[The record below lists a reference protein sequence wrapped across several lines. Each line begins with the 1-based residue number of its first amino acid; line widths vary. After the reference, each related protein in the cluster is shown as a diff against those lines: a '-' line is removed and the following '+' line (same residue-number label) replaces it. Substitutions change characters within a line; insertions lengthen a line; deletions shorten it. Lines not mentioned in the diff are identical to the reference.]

1 MQRHVD
7 SWPSMATRTSGD
19 QRIGR
24 QNRCCV
30 RISSMGQAIYAAAA
44 EKSSER
50 LFSASAQ
57 TLNPRTARFRAAT
70 GWIPAHTAWFID
82 LRATAAQRVLGVPA
96 SNGHLPGA
104 AIFASTPIPTISSC
118 NGCWRKLASSVAESS
133 TSCRM
138 VRRGLPTSGLRN
150 AKRSPDHEVI
160 EGTRHRYFHD

>member
-1 MQRHVD
+1 MRRHAG

-30 RISSMGQAIYAAAA
+30 RISPTRQAIYAAAA
-44 EKSSER
+44 EKLSER
-50 LFSASAQ
+50 SFSASAQ
-57 TLNPRTARFRAAT
+57 TLNQHTARFRAAI
-70 GWIPAHTAWFID
+70 GWITAHTEWFID

-104 AIFASTPIPTISSC
+104 VTFASTPIPIISSC
-118 NGCWRKLASSVAESS
+118 NGYWRKLVSSAVESS

-138 VRRGLPTSGLRN
+138 VRRGLPTSVRRTGLWVGMALSVR
-150 AKRSPDHEVI
+150 RCR
-160 EGTRHRYFHD
+160 T

>member
-50 LFSASAQ
+50 SFSASAQ
-57 TLNPRTARFRAAT
+57 TLNQHTARFRTAI
-70 GWIPAHTAWFID
+70 GWITAHTEWFID
-82 LRATAAQRVLGVPA
+82 LRATAAQRVLGMPA
-96 SNGHLPGA
+96 SNGHLLGA
-104 AIFASTPIPTISSC
+104 PTFVSTPIPTISSC
-118 NGCWRKLASSVAESS
+118 NGCWRKRVSNDAESS

-138 VRRGLPTSGLRN
+138 VRRGLPTSVRRTGLWVGMALSVR
-150 AKRSPDHEVI
+150 RCR
-160 EGTRHRYFHD
+160 T